1 MSVLSAS
8 MNNLYYPRVIV
19 LDTEST
25 GFAPSVYCKLIQLS
39 AVKMEGEEIVDSFD
53 RYVNP
58 HLKVKTVN
66 KETIHT
72 GEPGIPKKIREL
84 TGITDEVIKARE
96 EAGIS
101 TESMDVIRDFLRFCQ
116 NEAGE
121 FDSVL
126 VMHNAPHDEM
136 FLDDAVR
143 GLNDPEGVIP
153 VDFLF
158 SSLPFIDTAA
168 VAKELYPNRKAKG
181 SYKLE
186 TLCRDFGILD
196 ENHHNAAN
204 DARIT
209 ADLLLRE
216 RQDAGKGTPGKWET
230 LISYRDNAKAD
241 SRSGALDV
249 SAPIIPLRISPW
261 VSKDGKMHR
270 VYVRVVQDH
279 SYGTVYYDFDRSKW
293 GWKEGELKPDSFAD
307 LQATVML
314 TLDIQSWDFASVQ
327 RTAKPRYPGRQ
338 QEEREI

>member
-1 MSVLSAS
+1 MSVVSAS
-8 MNNLYYPRVIV
+8 MNNLHYPKVVV

-39 AVKMEGEEIVDSFD
+39 AVKMEGESIVDSFD

-66 KETIHT
+66 KEKIHT

-101 TESMDVIRDFLRFCQ
+101 TESIDVIRDFLKFCQ

-181 SYKLE
+181 
-186 TLCRDFGILD
+186 
-196 ENHHNAAN
+196 A
-204 DARIT
+204 
-209 ADLLLRE
+209 
-216 RQDAGKGTPGKWET
+216 PGKWED
-230 LISYRDNAKAD
+230 LISYRDNAKAN
-241 SRSGALDV
+241 SRLETLDV
-249 SAPIIPLRISPW
+249 SSPIIPLQINPW
-261 VSKDGKMHR
+261 ISKDGKMHR
-270 VYVRVVQDH
+270 VYVRAVQDH

-293 GWKEGELKPDSFAD
+293 GWKEGELKPNSFAA

-314 TLDIQSWDFASVQ
+314 TLDIHSWDFASVQ
-327 RTAKPRYPGRQ
+327 RTARPRYPGKQ
-338 QEEREI
+338 QEEGEI

>member
-1 MSVLSAS
+1 MSVVSAS
-8 MNNLYYPRVIV
+8 MNNLHYPKVVV

-39 AVKMEGEEIVDSFD
+39 AVKMEGESIVDSFD

-66 KETIHT
+66 KEKIHT

-96 EAGIS
+96 ESGIS
-101 TESMDVIRDFLRFCQ
+101 TESIDVIRDFLKFCQ

-181 SYKLE
+181 AYKLE

-209 ADLLLRE
+209 AALLLKE
-216 RQDAGKGTPGKWET
+216 RQDAGKAAPGKWED
-230 LISYRDNAKAD
+230 LISYRDNAKAN
-241 SRSGALDV
+241 SRLETLDV
-249 SAPIIPLRISPW
+249 SSPIIPLQINPW
-261 VSKDGKMHR
+261 ISKDGKMHR
-270 VYVRVVQDH
+270 VYVRAVQDH

-293 GWKEGELKPDSFAD
+293 GWKEGELKPNSFAA

-314 TLDIQSWDFASVQ
+314 TLDIHSWDFASVQ
-327 RTAKPRYPGRQ
+327 RTARPRYPGKQ
-338 QEEREI
+338 QEEGEI